1 MDFSQSQCYITD
13 REGLVLNT
21 AELFQMNQHNAFD
34 STFARLYVDYLWE
47 KHPGIP
53 GKDTVVTVPFTLCN
67 EAVRNEFPVNSI
79 LKYRRPPNVED
90 VRDIYSGFLK
100 DRTFLSANLER
111 YIFKPQLAYS
121 FYPTEGGHTYF
132 IRRLLF
138 FSLIASIALWMIA
151 ARLGR
156 KRKMQ

>member
-1 MDFSQSQCYITD
+1 
-13 REGLVLNT
+13 
-21 AELFQMNQHNAFD
+21 
-34 STFARLYVDYLWE
+34 
-47 KHPGIP
+47 
-53 GKDTVVTVPFTLCN
+53 VTVPFTLCN